1 MEKTFTKGLFLLLLP
16 LLVITAAASAQTI
29 TVGAID
35 PGPYGRGSSITLP
48 FHIDNTAGC
57 IPINNT
63 FRLVLSNAAGSF
75 AAGTTVLTTKTG
87 FYETFLNGIIPQ
99 TILPGTGY
107 RLRIESTSTPNS
119 LPSNAFTISTAGG
132 VLAGVTSQTI
142 NNNNP
147 EVFGV
152 CSPDVDNPPP
162 PYNFDNTSTVGSNV
176 TAVFFN
182 EFSQTASAP
191 QAIPTAFNADLT
203 NYTVI
208 VRAEKGSVVGTKSY
222 TLINNTLYYAFGGT
236 SSTTVCLGSQTPL
249 TYTLPLGDDAEGKQ
263 GSFKYNYPGLIYNVK
278 WGDGTPDDKLTFCQI
293 SAAQGK
299 LSHVYTQSSCG
310 NTIGTQK
317 NVFQVDFVPT
327 GFCTNL
333 TPFTGYAKVL
343 TQPTNSFSYPLYAC
357 TNTNVTFFNTSDPG
371 MDPNNNGPVC
381 INADA
386 RYRWIVKAADG
397 TVIFTSPSLSKEQ
410 NFVYSFPTH
419 GSYTVTLR
427 LVTSNGLCG
436 AEDKTLPIC
445 IQDPPQPKFDIPL
458 NRCLS
463 DLPLTPIDQ
472 SIVDPGCDATT
483 PIPTYKWIQTG
494 GPVGGVTFNA
504 NLKIP
509 SFTFNAI
516 GVYKFRLEITTA
528 SCGTVSSIEH
538 TIVVN
543 DAPTAT
549 LDQDRNIC
557 GQGVTLSFDPAAT
570 TTKSVLDGTAQPAA
584 TTYTWTVTGGAFAF
598 VGGTNLHSQY
608 PKIRFDNLAAY
619 TITATHVNSCGPPAT
634 DQQILTFVQAPTVIA
649 GTYTPVCQSIQ
660 IPLNGSPGVGGLVT
674 GVSWLSTSGGTFTN
688 QNSPNAIYNPSPADI
703 AAGQVTLT
711 YQVTT
716 SLAAPCNVIT
726 DQTTITII
734 KTATVTS
741 SPTPPP
747 ICSGSPFNYNI
758 IAVNPATTFTWSA
771 VVTSGTATGYPAN
784 GGTSTITAAAITN
797 TGTGN
802 TDAVITYT
810 ILPTLNGCAGTPFT
824 LKVTVHPLPAITAL
838 PVTLEI
844 CSNLPANITLTS
856 NVAATTYVWES
867 TTSNPAITGNTN
879 SSVPSAAPGGIQ
891 DVLINN
897 SDAVGTVTYKIT
909 PYNGT
914 CPGPFKTIT
923 RTVKPAPKT
932 PDPGPD
938 APICAQTQY
947 QLHGNDPSP
956 GTGKWTL
963 ASSQVGVTF
972 SNANAPNAIALG
984 LQPGQVYQ
992 FKWEITSADCPPKSA
1007 IVTITNN
1014 AQAVGGVT
1022 AGTATVCAGSTGQIT
1037 LTGQVGTIVWQ
1048 RSVDGGLNWANIP
1061 GQTTPTFTYP
1071 AITQTT
1077 QYRAS
1082 VTNGS
1087 CGPVNSTVTT
1097 ITVVQPP
1104 PDAHAGTYGPL
1115 CNAPKVTLT
1124 ANDPGTFV
1132 GKWTQEPGGGPPA
1145 NIVDENNFTTDVTG
1159 LLPGNIYKFRW
1170 TIYAKTP
1177 CTGDKFEVTTI
1188 INGSDVTPN
1197 FTPSTQQVCGSDPVS
1212 FTNTSTPDLPGT
1224 VYEWNFGDGT
1234 PVSHDKN
1241 PTHSFQPNA
1250 NGEDIIRTVTLTITS
1265 NCNPQPPK
1273 PVDITVSP
1281 IKPDARILPST
1292 TQTCGVLS
1300 LTVKNLSPGNNAKYD
1315 FFLVDENNV
1324 IIQQLPPKFDKSDAV
1339 FDPIDPPTN
1348 AAWHVYMIATDNCGH
1363 PNKSNVPQINVSPS
1377 NISAIMAIKN
1387 NPPYVCLGSPVIF
1400 ENASIG
1406 ATVFSYQFYDEAG
1419 NFLYERPAGLPD
1431 YSYTFPTV
1439 GKYYVSI
1446 KASNTG
1452 CGAKESDKFL
1462 NPIEVVPLPQP
1473 DFDAT
1478 VDIDNNATFENTTPD
1493 AGSTPRMS
1501 LVYEWNFGDGSPVD
1515 HNFTPA
1521 KHFYNYENS
1530 PYTVTLTATI
1540 PGNNCSDIKVKTVTV
1555 KFSGELFLP
1564 NAFQPAASKTELR
1577 TFKAKGQ
1584 KLKEWRMQIF
1594 NNWGQLVWQTTALN
1608 SNGEPVEGWDG
1619 TFKGA
1624 PAQQGV
1630 YIWQIT
1636 ARFLNGSDWR
1646 GMSYNGSL
1654 PKRTGTINLIR

>member
-48 FHIDNTAGC
+48 FHIDNTSGC

-75 AAGTTVLTTKTG
+75 ATGTTVLTTKTG

-99 TILPGTGY
+99 TILPGTAY
-107 RLRIESTSTPNS
+107 RLRIESTSAPNS
-119 LPSNAFTISTAGG
+119 PASNPFTISAAGA

-152 CSPDVDNPPP
+152 CSADIDNPPP

-191 QAIPTAFNADLT
+191 QAIPTAFNADPT

-208 VRAEKGSVVGTKSY
+208 VRAEKGSVIGTKSY

-236 SSTTVCLGSQTPL
+236 TSTTVCLGSQTPL

-299 LSHVYTQSSCG
+299 LSHIYTQSSCG

-327 GFCTNL
+327 GVCTNL

-343 TQPTNSFSYPLYAC
+343 TQPTNSFSYPENAC

-371 MDPNNNGPVC
+371 MDPNNNGPAC
-381 INADA
+381 INTNA
-386 RYRWIVKAADG
+386 RYRWSVKAPDG
-397 TVIFTSPSLSKEQ
+397 TIFTSPSLSKEQ
-410 NFVYSFPTH
+410 NFVYPFPAR
-419 GSYTVTLR
+419 GKYTVTLK
-427 LVTSNGLCG
+427 LVSSNGLCT
-436 AEDKTLPIC
+436 AVDVPRDIC
-445 IQDPPQPKFDIPL
+445 IQDPPKPDFNIPAIY
-458 NRCLS
+458 CLAS
-463 DLPLTPIDQ
+463 GPLTPVDQ
-472 SIVDPGCDATT
+472 SIVDPGCDANT
-483 PIPTYKWIQTG
+483 PVPTYRWIQTG
-494 GPVGGVTFNA
+494 GSVGGVTFNA

-549 LDQDRNIC
+549 LDQDRSIC

-584 TTYTWTVTGGAFAF
+584 ATYTWTVTGGAFAF

-619 TITATHVNSCGPPAT
+619 TITATHVNNCGPPAT
-634 DQQILTFVQAPTVIA
+634 DQQILTFVPAPTVIA
-649 GTYTPVCQSIQ
+649 GTYAPVCQGTPIA
-660 IPLNGSPGVGGLVT
+660 LNGSPGVGGLVT
-674 GVSWLSTSGGTFTN
+674 GVTWIGTPGGTFVN
-688 QNSPNAIYNPSPADI
+688 QDSPTAIYNPSAADI

-711 YQVTT
+711 YQATT

-726 DQTTITII
+726 DQTTIAII

-747 ICSGSPFNYNI
+747 ICSGSPFSYTI
-758 IAVNPATTFTWSA
+758 TAANPATTFTWSG

-784 GGTSTITAAAITN
+784 GGISTITAAAITN
-797 TGTGN
+797 TGT
-802 TDAVITYT
+802 TDAIITYT
-810 ILPTLNGCAGTPFT
+810 ILPTLNGCSGTPFT
-824 LKVTVHPLPAITAL
+824 LKVTVHPLPVITAL

-856 NVAATTYVWES
+856 NIAATTYVWES

-972 SNANAPNAIALG
+972 SNANAPNATAFG

-1022 AGTATVCAGSTGQIT
+1022 AGTTTICAGSTGQIT

-1048 RSVDGGLNWANIP
+1048 RSIDGGLNWVNIP
-1061 GQTTPTFTYP
+1061 GQTTATLTYP
-1071 AITQTT
+1071 PLTQTT

-1087 CGPVNSTVTT
+1087 CGPVNSTVST

-1104 PDAHAGTYGPL
+1104 PAAVPGTYGPL
-1115 CNAPKVTLT
+1115 CNEIKVTLT
-1124 ANDPGTFV
+1124 ANNPGTFV
-1132 GKWTQEPGGGPPA
+1132 GKWTRESDGGPPA
-1145 NIVDENNFTTDVTG
+1145 HIVDENNFTTDVTG
-1159 LLPGNIYKFRW
+1159 LLPGNTYKFRW
-1170 TIYAKTP
+1170 TIFANAP
-1177 CTGDKFEVTTI
+1177 CTVNPSEVTTI
-1188 INGSDVTPN
+1188 INGSDLTPD
-1197 FTPSTQQVCGSDPVS
+1197 FHPSTQQVCGTGSVL
-1212 FTNTSTPDLPGT
+1212 FTNTTPDLPGI
-1224 VYEWNFGDGT
+1224 VYEWNFGDGS
-1234 PVSHDKN
+1234 PVSHEKS
-1241 PTHSFQPNA
+1241 PSHPFQPNA
-1250 NGEDIIRTVTLTITS
+1250 DKSDVVRHVSLTITS
-1265 NCNPQPPK
+1265 NCNAPQTK
-1273 PVDITVSP
+1273 IVDITVSP
-1281 IKPDARILPST
+1281 LDPDARLRPPTDLRS
-1292 TQTCGVLS
+1292 CGDL
-1300 LTVKNLSPGNNAKYD
+1300 NLSVENASLGTNDEYT
-1315 FFLVDENNV
+1315 FHLVDENGADV
-1324 IIQQLPPKFDKSDAV
+1324 VPPVTKPRGDKSIAV
-1339 FDPIDPPTN
+1339 FQTAHPT
-1348 AAWHVYMIATDNCGH
+1348 HIATWHLYVEAKNNCDRTAQ
-1363 PNKSNVPQINVSPS
+1363 SVPFDIPVSPS
-1377 NISAIMAIKN
+1377 NISSFMQIKD
-1387 NPPYVCLGSPVIF
+1387 NPTFVCLGTPVFFRNLSTGGDAFKYNI
-1400 ENASIG
+1400 
-1406 ATVFSYQFYDEAG
+1406 YDVDRNINLPPVPGGLADLSFTFPHAG
-1419 NFLYERPAGLPD
+1419 NYQV
-1431 YSYTFPTV
+1431 TIT
-1439 GKYYVSI
+1439 
-1446 KASNTG
+1446 ASNAG
-1452 CGAKESDKFL
+1452 CGDAAPSPIKS
-1462 NPIEVVPLPQP
+1462 IEVVPLPQP

-1478 VDIDNNATFENTTPD
+1478 VDIDNNATFVNKTPD
-1493 AGSTPRMS
+1493 AGSTPKSS

-1521 KHFYNYENS
+1521 KHFYKYENS

-1540 PGNNCSDIKVKTVTV
+1540 PGNNCSDIRVKTIEI
-1555 KFSGELFLP
+1555 KFTGELFLP
-1564 NAFQPAASKTELR
+1564 NAFQPASTKTELR

-1636 ARFLNGSDWR
+1636 AKFLNGSDWK
-1646 GMSYNGSL
+1646 GMSYRGSL

>member
-29 TVGAID
+29 TVDAID

-99 TILPGTGY
+99 TAVPGGAY

-119 LPSNAFTISTAGG
+119 LPSNAFTISTDPAITAAVSSTELNGNPG
-132 VLAGVTSQTI
+132 VFGACIGTNNTSYPFI
-142 NNNNP
+142 NN
-147 EVFGV
+147 
-152 CSPDVDNPPP
+152 
-162 PYNFDNTSTVGSNV
+162 STAGATVNA
-176 TAVFFN
+176 TFFN
-182 EFSQTASAP
+182 EIT
-191 QAIPTAFNADLT
+191 QAFEGGAQPIPVNFIAKLA
-203 NYTVI
+203 NYTVT
-208 VRAEKGSVVGTKSY
+208 VKADKGGVIGTKSY
-222 TLINNTLYYAFGGT
+222 TLINNDIYRSIGNSGSNTACANGT
-236 SSTTVCLGSQTPL
+236 VPL
-249 TYTLPLGDDAEGKQ
+249 SFPIPGDDGN
-263 GSFKYNYPGLIYNVK
+263 GNGFKYNYPGLLYTVN
-278 WGDGTPDDKLTFCQI
+278 WGDGSAPVTYTYCDIVNQGNSI
-293 SAAQGK
+293 SH
-299 LSHVYTQSSCG
+299 LFTTSSCG
-310 NTIGTQK
+310 NNIGNQK
-317 NVFQVDFVPT
+317 NVFKVELAPSNPLCGTTTV
-327 GFCTNL
+327 
-333 TPFTGYAKVL
+333 TPGLAFAKVVTPPNNVIL
-343 TQPTNSFSYPLYAC
+343 GSQNAC
-357 TNTNVTFFNTSDPG
+357 TNTEVTFTNGSDPG
-371 MDPNNNGPVC
+371 GDPNSTSADCKNTSALYSWYINGVAVELNKKVTEP
-381 INADA
+381 
-386 RYRWIVKAADG
+386 
-397 TVIFTSPSLSKEQ
+397 
-410 NFVYSFPTH
+410 FVHKFLTH
-419 GSYTVTLR
+419 GSYTVTLK
-427 LVTSNGLCG
+427 LQNPTGCS
-436 AEDKTLPIC
+436 AADKDFKVC

-472 SIVDPGCDATT
+472 SIVDPGCDANT
-483 PIPTYKWIQTG
+483 PVPTYKWIQTG

-504 NLKIP
+504 ALKIP

-543 DAPTAT
+543 DAPKAT

-608 PKIRFDNLAAY
+608 PKIRFDALAAY
-619 TITATHVNSCGPPAT
+619 TITATHVNNCGPLAT

-649 GTYTPVCQSIQ
+649 GTYTPVCQGTQ
-660 IPLNGSPGVGGLVT
+660 IALNGSPGVGGLVT

-688 QNSPNAIYNPSPADI
+688 QNSPNAIYNPSAADI

-747 ICSGSPFNYNI
+747 ICSGSPFSYTI
-758 IAVNPATTFTWSA
+758 TPANPATTFTWSA

-802 TDAVITYT
+802 TDAIITYT
-810 ILPTLNGCAGTPFT
+810 ILPTLNGCPGTPFT
-824 LKVTVHPLPAITAL
+824 LKVTVHPLPVITAV
-838 PVTLEI
+838 PVASPI
-844 CSNLPANITLTS
+844 CSGEPANITLTS
-856 NVAATTYVWES
+856 NITPTTYTWTFVATNGITGATNHPTATTVAS
-867 TTSNPAITGNTN
+867 
-879 SSVPSAAPGGIQ
+879 IQ
-891 DVLINN
+891 DVLVNN
-897 SDAVGTVTYKIT
+897 SGTQGTVTYTIT

-914 CPGPFKTIT
+914 CPGAPQTATIK
-923 RTVKPAPKT
+923 VNPAPVT
-932 PDPGPD
+932 ADAGPD
-938 APICAQTQY
+938 LPVFVCPGTY
-947 QLHGNDPSP
+947 QLQGNNPSP
-956 GTGKWTL
+956 GTGVWSPV
-963 ASSQVGVTF
+963 AGITF
-972 SNANAPNAIALG
+972 SDKNDPHAIASG
-984 LQPGQVYQ
+984 LLPGQTYQ
-992 FKWEITSADCPPKSA
+992 FTWTITAAVPGCPPSFDV
-1007 IVTITNN
+1007 VTVTRNN
-1014 AQAVGGVT
+1014 AAVGGTT
-1022 AGTATVCAGSTGQIT
+1022 ATITPTVCASTDVVVT

-1048 RSVDGGLNWANIP
+1048 RSIDGGLNWANIP
-1061 GQTTPTFTYP
+1061 NQTTATLTYP
-1071 AITQTT
+1071 NITQTT
-1077 QYRAS
+1077 QFRAA
-1082 VTNGS
+1082 VTSGA
-1087 CGPVNSTVTT
+1087 CGVDNSTVTT

-1104 PDAHAGTYGPL
+1104 PAANAGTYGPL
-1115 CNAPKVTLT
+1115 CSAPSVPLS
-1124 ANDPGTFV
+1124 ANDPGTFIGEWKQV
-1132 GKWTQEPGGGPPA
+1132 GGPTA
-1145 NIVDENNFTTDVTG
+1145 NILIAQPNNAQTLVTG
-1159 LLPGNIYKFRW
+1159 LTPGNTYQFQW
-1170 TIYAKTP
+1170 TIYAKSP
-1177 CTGDKFEVTTI
+1177 CVSNSVSVATI
-1188 INGSDVTPN
+1188 VNGADVTPN
-1197 FTPSTQQVCGSDPVS
+1197 FTPITQVCGSGLVN
-1212 FTNTSTPDLPGT
+1212 FTNTTIDVPGT
-1224 VYEWNFGDGT
+1224 QYLWEFGDGET
-1234 PVSHDKN
+1234 STLKN
-1241 PTHSFQPNA
+1241 PSHSFQPNTDGTDRPLTVSLTVINSCGSHLPKTA
-1250 NGEDIIRTVTLTITS
+1250 DII
-1265 NCNPQPPK
+1265 
-1273 PVDITVSP
+1273 VSP
-1281 IKPDARILPST
+1281 ATPVVVIIPST
-1292 TQTCGVLS
+1292 AGACGSLS
-1300 LTVKNLSPGNNAKYD
+1300 LTVKNQSPGTNKQYD
-1315 FFLVDENNV
+1315 FFLVDENGV
-1324 IIQQLPPKFDKSDAV
+1324 EKGHVTRPDKTDAV
-1339 FDPIDPPTN
+1339 FPTVNIDHSARWFVYMEATNNCGAKNPNPFKYPIDV
-1348 AAWHVYMIATDNCGH
+1348 A
-1363 PNKSNVPQINVSPS
+1363 PS
-1377 NISAIMAIKN
+1377 DITPIMSVKDGQKT
-1387 NPPYVCLGSPVIF
+1387 VCLGSPVTFINLTS
-1400 ENASIG
+1400 NA
-1406 ATVFSYQFYDEAG
+1406 TTYYYRFYDADK
-1419 NFLYERPAGLPD
+1419 NFLYRQPAGQED
-1431 YSYTFPTV
+1431 YSYTFPNT
-1439 GKYYVSI
+1439 GLYYVTLSAEI
-1446 KASNTG
+1446 TG
-1452 CGAKESDKFL
+1452 CNGGESDFHD
-1462 NPIEVVPLPQP
+1462 IQVVPLPQP

-1521 KHFYNYENS
+1521 KHFYKYENS

-1646 GMSYNGSL
+1646 GMSYKGSL
-1654 PKRTGTINLIR
+1654 PKRTGTITLIR